1 MDYKGQQLSELLF
14 YYITIVF
21 GSIGWIIGYWYQD
34 FSYVFYP
41 WLVGVVLS
49 TLLCVP
55 DWPFY
60 NRHPIQWI
68 DSISERRRQRA
79 KKSS

>member
-21 GSIGWIIGYWYQD
+21 GSIGWIVGYWYQD

-49 TLLCVP
+49 TLVSEGKKRIVL
-55 DWPFY
+55 FY
-60 NRHPIQWI
+60 YVSVIFTCIYHRF
-68 DSISERRRQRA
+68 
-79 KKSS
+79 